1 MLTMGLRYHI
11 LAMIIASLLAGYYL
25 RYLQPILQE
34 QRRISKLHKE
44 SKYVESVKPAVVVE
58 KEFRPARQ
66 VWGPGVVAMG
76 FGYPRQISLPAEYVL
91 GLQVE
96 DEPEPL
102 YFVYKPLYDSVEIGD
117 VIQVAI
123 SHWYDKRGIPF
134 LSCFGVWKTRI
145 LCLVKKKGTFENPSF
160 YLQIYFSFYK

>member
-1 MLTMGLRYHI
+1 MLTMELRYHI
-11 LAMIIASLLAGYYL
+11 LAMIIAALLAGYYL

-66 VWGPGVVAMG
+66 IWGPGVVAMG
-76 FGYPRQISLPAEYVL
+76 FGYSRQIRLPAEYVL

-96 DEPEPL
+96 DESEPL

-123 SHWYDKRGIPF
+123 SHWYDKRGI
-134 LSCFGVWKTRI
+134 CWKTEI
-145 LCLVKKKGTFENPSF
+145 EDAAKEGAVSV
-160 YLQIYFSFYK
+160 